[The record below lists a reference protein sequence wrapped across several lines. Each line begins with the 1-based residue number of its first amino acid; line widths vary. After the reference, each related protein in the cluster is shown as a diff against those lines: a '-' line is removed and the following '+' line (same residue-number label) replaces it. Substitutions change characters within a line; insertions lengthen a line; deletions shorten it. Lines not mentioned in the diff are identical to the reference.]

1 MHLLFNSELCF
12 KSLISHNFQF
22 TGIERNKL
30 PCSFSV
36 VVYSKMIMNPS
47 VSESGTYCI
56 YLAAL
61 WLSKN
66 QLLFTSTS
74 VNNCKMFFPMDG
86 KLVHHKLP
94 SNSWVKGGIVR
105 VKCLIQECRTRF
117 SQVARPDLLT
127 LSPECQ
133 PFDQW
138 VFQTVGSVAFLT
150 FNTLT
155 SVCIFSLLFSIHF
168 PGC

>member
-1 MHLLFNSELCF
+1 MYLTQADWLGLNKQQMHLLFNSELCF

-47 VSESGTYCI
+47 VSESDTYCI

-74 VNNCKMFFPMDG
+74 VNNCSSPVTSYPRHYQASLKVTE
-86 KLVHHKLP
+86 LAATN
-94 SNSWVKGGIVR
+94 SNSWVKEGIVR
-105 VKCLIQECRTRF
+105 VKCLIQERRTRF
-117 SQVARPDLLT
+117 SLVARPDLLT
-127 LSPECQ
+127 LSPEC
-133 PFDQW
+133 
-138 VFQTVGSVAFLT
+138 
-150 FNTLT
+150 
-155 SVCIFSLLFSIHF
+155 
-168 PGC
+168 

>member
-1 MHLLFNSELCF
+1 MYLTQADWLGLSKQQMHLLFNSELCF

-47 VSESGTYCI
+47 VSESDTYCI

-74 VNNCKMFFPMDG
+74 VNNCKMFLPMDG

-94 SNSWVKGGIVR
+94 WALSG
-105 VKCLIQECRTRF
+105 F
-117 SQVARPDLLT
+117 SKSYRASCYPFKLLGEGRHRQ
-127 LSPECQ
+127 SEMSYPRMQ
-133 PFDQW
+133 DK
-138 VFQTVGSVAFLT
+138 
-150 FNTLT
+150 
-155 SVCIFSLLFSIHF
+155 I
-168 PGC
+168 